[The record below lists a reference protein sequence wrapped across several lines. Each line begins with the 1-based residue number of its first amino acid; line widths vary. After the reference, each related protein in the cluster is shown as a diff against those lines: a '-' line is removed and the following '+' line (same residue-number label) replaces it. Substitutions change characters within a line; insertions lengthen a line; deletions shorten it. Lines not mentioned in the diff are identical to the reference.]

1 MSKTTRHQRLRVE
14 MLAEKGF
21 LKSLF
26 DANNCLQ
33 KTKDLLSFGSISQI
47 NLVIKICHELSTGN
61 IPLKK
66 DIFRAITQR
75 RKLSYLMN
83 GVEKNTDF
91 NNLLIS
97 SREDKLTYLYKL
109 CSVLSYILHPLFNKQ
124 IHD

>member
-1 MSKTTRHQRLRVE
+1 MSKTTRRQRLRE
-14 MLAEKGF
+14 QMLAEKGF

-33 KTKDLLSFGSISQI
+33 KTKDLLSFGSIFQI

-66 DIFRAITQR
+66 DIFHEITRR
-75 RKLSYLMN
+75 RKLRILMK